1 VVNIF
6 LRTALHCQSS
16 AARGAAH
23 ATERKCVGCATSLH
37 PFLTAAMLAFGF
49 ACSRVSERADIA
61 CPFLCKLQAARVP
74 ERAVRAQPLARHS
87 RLHAAACPHRLVL
100 FSGFRLGFS
109 GAKKQHTPPLSGAAE
124 PPAAQCADFWWVLSA
139 LTGHFC
145 TIFSTHPPPL
155 LTPAGGVG
163 RGARFR

>member
-1 VVNIF
+1 MVNIF

-109 GAKKQHTPPLSGAAE
+109 GAKKQHTPPS
-124 PPAAQCADFWWVLSA
+124 PAPRSRPRRNVQ
-139 LTGHFC
+139 
-145 TIFSTHPPPL
+145 IFGGFFLRIQVTFAPFFPRIL
-155 LTPAGGVG
+155 L
-163 RGARFR
+163 RC